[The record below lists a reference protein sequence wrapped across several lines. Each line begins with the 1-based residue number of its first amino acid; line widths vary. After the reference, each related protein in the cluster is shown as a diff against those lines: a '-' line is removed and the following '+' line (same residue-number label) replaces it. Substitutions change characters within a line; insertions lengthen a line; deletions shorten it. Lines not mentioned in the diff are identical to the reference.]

1 VFDNS
6 RLREISDKLAFETDE
21 VGVREI
27 LAAATEAMV
36 RISEGQKRKGQ
47 VVQELAELG
56 AQREELKAKLLGP
69 EVEDY
74 YTVRKQLLANMEA
87 VYRKTRDEV
96 KTLEASVVALERQLA
111 ELAERARELEAL
123 RAAVAGKQRDAAEW
137 RWLERAT
144 GADGIQALELDA
156 LGPSIA
162 DTANKLLSAAY
173 GSRFQVSF
181 RTTRIGGT
189 GSHKKMI
196 EDFEIWISDS
206 EDGSEQLLETLS
218 GGESVWIKNA
228 LYSAFAII
236 RDRSTGQR
244 FLTVFLDEADGQ
256 LDPEAKLKYF
266 QMIEA
271 AHVESGR
278 RHTIIVTHSEA
289 AQEMVSQRINMEGL
303 HAAEK
308 VLQG

>member
-1 VFDNS
+1 MKARQS
-6 RLREISDKLAFETDE
+6 TRKLA
-21 VGVREI
+21 
-27 LAAATEAMV
+27 
-36 RISEGQKRKGQ
+36 
-47 VVQELAELG
+47 AELEA
-56 AQREELKAKLLGP
+56 AQK
-69 EVEDY
+69 
-74 YTVRKQLLANMEA
+74 
-87 VYRKTRDEV
+87 
-96 KTLEASVVALERQLA
+96 
-111 ELAERARELEAL
+111 ELEAL
-123 RAAVAGKQRDAAEW
+123 QAAVAGKQQDAAEW

-181 RTTRIGGT
+181 KTTRIGGA

-196 EDFEIWISDS
+196 EDFQVWISDS

-271 AHVESGR
+271 AHAESGR
-278 RHTIIVTHSEA
+278 THTIIVTHSEA
-289 AQEMVSQRINMEGL
+289 AREMISQKINMEGL

-308 VLQG
+308 VLQS